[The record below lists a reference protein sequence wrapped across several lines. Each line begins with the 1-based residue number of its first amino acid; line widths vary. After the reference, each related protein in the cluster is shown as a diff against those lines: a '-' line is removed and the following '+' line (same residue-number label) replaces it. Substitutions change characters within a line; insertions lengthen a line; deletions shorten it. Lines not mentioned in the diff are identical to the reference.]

1 MTPKAGP
8 LIAAR
13 VMHERAWAY
22 NAWMARY
29 GYSAM
34 RRLANLP
41 ESEGGLGY
49 DLSESAL
56 KGLVEAAK
64 ADRGDLTMSR
74 EQRIERQSA
83 EVDERARA
91 ARHDF
96 GAAYS
101 RLATLDAAIAG
112 FEVYDLDTAL
122 ALRDMVGQR
131 NAIARELEAADRRL
145 DTIHAREAKLHGLDA
160 PSEARLE
167 VTTRDAVFD
176 ELNAALEAAGLDPV
190 KADRA
195 DTGR

>member
-8 LIAAR
+8 LIEQR

-22 NAWMARY
+22 SAWMARY
-29 GYSAM
+29 GYAAM

-41 ESEGGLGY
+41 PDEGGLGY

-56 KGLVEAAK
+56 KGLVDQAK

-96 GAAYS
+96 AAAYQ

-112 FEVYDLDTAL
+112 FEVYDLETAM
-122 ALRDMVGQR
+122 ALRSMVTER
-131 NAIARELEAADRRL
+131 NGIAADLERADRRL

-160 PSEARLE
+160 PTEARLE
-167 VTTRDAVFD
+167 VTTRDAVID
-176 ELNAALEAAGLDPV
+176 ELNAALEAAGLDQV
-190 KADRA
+190 TADEPR
-195 DTGR
+195 R